1 MGRHNSGKVR
11 ATKHGSPWKLLHSET
26 FSTRSEAVRRERYYK
41 TGRGRDA
48 LDQLETEVLAG
59 DPAYS
64 ER

>member
-11 ATKHGSPWKLLHSET
+11 ATKHGSPWKLLHSEA

-59 DPAYS
+59 DSAYS